1 MAGGVADHF
10 ARRARRRV
18 SADDAFGA
26 LANGDDG
33 RAGALVVGACVAGVL
48 RVAAQMS
55 ETQEEPETL
64 DVAPDFF
71 ADRVAAAETL
81 ADEWTETL
89 VDAAED
95 AYAEAAAEYEGGV
108 HLLDFSEPSSSDA
121 RGPSSDALASPL
133 ETLRERLAGIRA
145 ATVLADASGARSR
158 RAIRRLANR
167 IADRTVRE
175 VALCAAFSRA
185 GGERFARDVDAVV
198 GAFGAYLRAPRVGL
212 ARAVEAAALLAL
224 DAERA
229 AAFTTALGRRAK
241 LAAEAETKA
250 NAGAET
256 AFAEASTAVDAWRE
270 KLGVRNLGD
279 ELAFTILSR
288 RTDMGASAER

>member
-1 MAGGVADHF
+1 M
-10 ARRARRRV
+10 
-18 SADDAFGA
+18 
-26 LANGDDG
+26 
-33 RAGALVVGACVAGVL
+33 
-48 RVAAQMS
+48 
-55 ETQEEPETL
+55 
-64 DVAPDFF
+64 
-71 ADRVAAAETL
+71 
-81 ADEWTETL
+81 
-89 VDAAED
+89 
-95 AYAEAAAEYEGGV
+95 
-108 HLLDFSEPSSSDA
+108 
-121 RGPSSDALASPL
+121 
-133 ETLRERLAGIRA
+133 
-145 ATVLADASGARSR
+145 
-158 RAIRRLANR
+158 
-167 IADRTVRE
+167 
-175 VALCAAFSRA
+175 ALCAAFSRA

-279 ELAFTILSR
+279 ELGRTILSR
-288 RTDMGASAER
+288 RTDMGASAGR